1 MPRELEDDLFESTKM
16 TFGEH
21 LEELRVTLFKALIA
35 LVIGFAVG
43 LVIAKHVVVWI
54 QSPLQ
59 TALQE
64 HYAAVSE
71 DRREAL
77 IKKLKDRGDE
87 VPEWLQP
94 SAQAEAHP
102 GMTWDVMY
110 IDPSEL
116 VEQLK
121 GAWPEAF
128 SNLAVPEKEA
138 NQAAEKDV
146 IELRVGRVPVDDER
160 MMTKSLSVQ
169 EPFFVYVKAA
179 LVTGII
185 FSSPLVFFYIWSFVA
200 AGLYPHEKRYVYV
213 FMPFSL
219 ALFIAGAALAFFVV
233 LKYVLHFLFGFNAW
247 LGIDPDP
254 RISEWLGFA
263 LILPIGF
270 GVSFQLPL
278 VMLFLERIG
287 IFTVKAYL
295 DKWRIA
301 ILIIAVMSMLL
312 TPADPSS
319 MVLMALP
326 LTVLYF
332 SGILLCHLMPRRSG
346 MTRSRS

>member
-21 LEELRVTLFKALIA
+21 LEELRAALMKALIA
-35 LVIGFAVG
+35 LVLGFLVG
-43 LVIAKHVVVWI
+43 LLIASKVVIWVQA
-54 QSPLQ
+54 PLQ
-59 TALQE
+59 SALRD
-64 HYAAVSE
+64 HYAAVDE
-71 DRREAL
+71 KRCEAL
-77 IKKLKDRGDE
+77 VKKLRANGD
-87 VPEWLQP
+87 PIPDWLQ
-94 SAQAEAHP
+94 SSDQTQTQP
-102 GMTWDVMY
+102 GMTWDMMY
-110 IDPSEL
+110 IDPQDL
-116 VEQLK
+116 VTQLK
-121 GAWPEAF
+121 KAWPETF
-128 SNLAVPEKEA
+128 SNLAMPERA
-138 NQAAEKDV
+138 TSQAAGEDV
-146 IELRVGRVPVDDER
+146 IQLRVGRVPVDDER
-160 MMTKSLSVQ
+160 TLTKSLSVQ
-169 EPFFVYVKAA
+169 EPFMVYVKAA

-185 FSSPLVFFYIWSFVA
+185 FSSPLVFFYIWGFVG

-233 LKYVLHFLFGFNAW
+233 LYYVLHFLFSFNAW

-287 IFTVKAYL
+287 VFTVKAYL

-301 ILIIAVMSMLL
+301 VLVIAVMSMLL

-319 MVLMALP
+319 MILMGIP
-326 LTVLYF
+326 LTLLYF
-332 SGILLCHLMPRRSG
+332 GGILLCQLMPRRAGLARSG
-346 MTRSRS
+346 